1 MGSHRKYSDEE
12 KLQMVSRSLKGQSLQ
27 EISQE
32 TGIHP
37 VLLSRWRKEYVENG
51 QFGHK
56 KQSSSALLL
65 PEEAQKE
72 LERLKSR
79 LEEKNLEVAVLRD
92 MLKKTAEPPGKN
104 PGSDEMACHGL
115 ASSTTVYYRRVV
127 QSFLLPTND
136 TE

>member
-1 MGSHRKYSDEE
+1 MGSRRKYSDEE
-12 KLQMVSRSLKGQSLQ
+12 KLQMVSRSLKGQPLQ

-37 VLLSRWRKEYVENG
+37 VLLSRWRKEYVETG
-51 QFGHK
+51 RFGHK

-65 PEEAQKE
+65 SEEAQKE

-92 MLKKTAEPPGKN
+92 MLKKN
-104 PGSDEMACHGL
+104 
-115 ASSTTVYYRRVV
+115 R
-127 QSFLLPTND
+127 
-136 TE
+136 